1 MERISAMPQSIADNS
16 KFDHS
21 IHAKL
26 ELERNFYSHLY
37 IDRIE
42 RAEIESLISAMRP
55 VLVRGLPGVGKTV
68 VVKKIKGSF
77 ENTNLI
83 PLHI

>member
-26 ELERNFYSHLY
+26 EYHR
-37 IDRIE
+37 RI
-42 RAEIESLISAMRP
+42 
-55 VLVRGLPGVGKTV
+55 KD
-68 VVKKIKGSF
+68 K
-77 ENTNLI
+77 
-83 PLHI
+83 